1 MNKDLQVCGLMKRK
15 EKGIDNMKT
24 IGLIGGMS
32 WESSKL
38 YYEIINQEVMKKL
51 GGLHSA
57 KCVMYSFDFEPIK
70 QLQFEGKWDKAAEL
84 LIEAANRLEKAGA
97 DFIVIGTNTMHKL
110 AGKIEENIGI
120 PLLHIA
126 DATGDVIKNEGIKR
140 VGLLGTG
147 FTMEE
152 AFYKQR
158 LTQRF
163 GLEVIVPNKESRD
176 IIHEVIFSEL
186 CRGEIK
192 EESKKEYLRI
202 INNLIE
208 NGAEAIILGC
218 TEITLLIKQADC
230 RVPVFDTTYI
240 HAVAA
245 VEYSLNQ

>member
-1 MNKDLQVCGLMKRK
+1 
-15 EKGIDNMKT
+15 MKT

-38 YYEIINQEVMKKL
+38 YYEMINQEVMNKL

-70 QLQFEGKWDKAAEL
+70 QLQFEGKWDTAAEL
-84 LIEAANRLEKAGA
+84 LIDAAQRLEKAGA
-97 DFIVIGTNTMHKL
+97 DFIVICTNTMHKL
-110 AGKIEENIGI
+110 AKRIEENIGV

-126 DATGDVIKNEGIKR
+126 DATGDVIKKMGINR

-152 AFYKQR
+152 PFYKQR
-158 LTQRF
+158 LAERY
-163 GLEVIVPNKESRD
+163 GLEVIIPNKESRD
-176 IIHEVIFSEL
+176 IVHQVIFSEL

-192 EESKKEYLRI
+192 EESKTEYLRI

-240 HAVAA
+240 HAVSA
-245 VEYSLNQ
+245 VEYSLNR

>member
-1 MNKDLQVCGLMKRK
+1 
-15 EKGIDNMKT
+15 MKT

-38 YYEIINQEVMKKL
+38 YYEILNLEVKKKL

-70 QLQFEGKWDKAAEL
+70 QLQFEGKWDEAADL
-84 LIEAANRLEKAGA
+84 LIDAATKLEKAGA

-110 AGKIEENIGI
+110 ADKIEDKIAI

-126 DATGDVIKNEGIKR
+126 DATGDVIKKEGIKR

-158 LTQRF
+158 LAERY
-163 GLEVIVPNKESRD
+163 GLEVMVPDKESRD
-176 IIHEVIFSEL
+176 IVHQVIFNEL

-192 EESKKEYLRI
+192 EKSKTEYLRI
-202 INNLIE
+202 INKLID

-240 HAVAA
+240 HAVTA
-245 VEYSLNQ
+245 VEYSLIH